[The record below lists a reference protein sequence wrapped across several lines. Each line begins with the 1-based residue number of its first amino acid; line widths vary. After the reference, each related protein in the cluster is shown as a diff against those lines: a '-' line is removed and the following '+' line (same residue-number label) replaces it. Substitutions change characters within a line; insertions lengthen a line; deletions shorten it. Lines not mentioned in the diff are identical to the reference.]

1 MSILAGQTEPESLRL
16 IDSRMGEWSGVVDYG
31 AEVADIDPATACG
44 TTTVV
49 MRRVDSETCD
59 AVHRDIFL

>member
-1 MSILAGQTEPESLRL
+1 
-16 IDSRMGEWSGVVDYG
+16 MGEWSGVVDYG

-44 TTTVV
+44 TTTVFI
-49 MRRVDSETCD
+49 RRVDSETCD